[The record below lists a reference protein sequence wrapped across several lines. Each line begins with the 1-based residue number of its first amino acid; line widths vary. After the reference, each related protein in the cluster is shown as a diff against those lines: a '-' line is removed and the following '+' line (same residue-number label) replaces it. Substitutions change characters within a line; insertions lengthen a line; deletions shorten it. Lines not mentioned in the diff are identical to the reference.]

1 MGCSKKKKLLVCV
14 KGKSCP
20 RSGSPDVY
28 DCLKKAI
35 AGCEL
40 DNYYKVK
47 KAECFGLCKYGPVVK
62 IDPEGVIY
70 GRVDNDDVIKI
81 ALRHAKKKKPLKK
94 LLVGKKKRKD

>member
-28 DCLKKAI
+28 DCLRKAI
-35 AGCEL
+35 TGCGL
-40 DNYYKVK
+40 DDVYKIK

-62 IDPEGVIY
+62 IAPDGAIY
-70 GRVDNDDVIKI
+70 GRVDSEDVIKI

-94 LLVGKKKRKD
+94 LLVGKKKR